1 MTVKFSKLDLPAP
14 DGMAHAADGMKSEE
28 IPMKEEILP
37 DSLCLD
43 RPFQTK
49 LKEDAVEYSMPTPLV
64 LLLAVATGM
73 TVASIYYAQPLL
85 EAIRT
90 TLGMDVT
97 DAGLIITAS
106 QLGYAIGLVLL
117 VPLGDL
123 FQRRKLVVIMTFG
136 IAASLAGI
144 GFSADG
150 SVLLLL
156 SVVVGALSV
165 VAQILVAFSADLAGA
180 AERGRVV
187 GTVMSGLLLGVL
199 LARTVA
205 GILAQIWG
213 WRMVF
218 WLAAGSMMVITL
230 AMYRGLP
237 FREPNAGSGYLALL
251 KSMPAMF
258 MEERILRLR
267 SLYGAI
273 AFGIFSVL
281 WTPLAFLLSK
291 SPFNY
296 EPGIIG
302 LFGLAGVAG
311 ASAAS
316 IAGRLADRGSSGR
329 TTFAAIVLLI
339 VSWLPI
345 WWGRHSVLLL
355 IAGLVLTDL
364 GVQFLHITNQSEIY
378 RLHPEARSRLTS
390 VYMSCFFFGGVVG
403 SSVSALVYAKA
414 GWTGVCAIGTVLGIL
429 AAVIWVVERNGQN
442 MEGSS

>member
-1 MTVKFSKLDLPAP
+1 L
-14 DGMAHAADGMKSEE
+14 
-28 IPMKEEILP
+28 KEEILP
-37 DSLCLD
+37 GSVNLGSPC
-43 RPFQTK
+43 QKK
-49 LKEDAVEYSMPTPLV
+49 LKEDVVEYSMTRALV

-85 EAIRT
+85 EAIRAA
-90 TLGMDVT
+90 LRLDVT
-97 DAGLIITAS
+97 GAGLIITAS
-106 QLGYAIGLVLL
+106 QLGYAIGLALL

-123 FQRRKLVVIMTFG
+123 FERRKLVVIMTFG
-136 IAASLAGI
+136 IAAGLAGI
-144 GFSADG
+144 GFSSNG
-150 SVLLLL
+150 SILLLL

-205 GILAQIWG
+205 GVLAQIWG

-218 WLAAGSMMVITL
+218 WLAAVSMVVIAL

-237 FREPNAGSGYLALL
+237 FRKPNVDYGYPALL
-251 KSMPAMF
+251 KSMPMIF
-258 MEERILRLR
+258 IEERILRLR

-273 AFGIFSVL
+273 AFAIFSAL

-311 ASAAS
+311 ATAAS
-316 IAGRLADRGSSGR
+316 VAGRLADRGSSGR

-355 IAGLVLTDL
+355 IAGLVLADL
-364 GVQFLHITNQSEIY
+364 GVQSLHITNQSEIY
-378 RLHPEARSRLTS
+378 RLRPEARSRLTS
-390 VYMSCFFFGGVVG
+390 AYMSCFFIGGVVG

-414 GWTGVCAIGTVLGIL
+414 GWTGVCSIGAAFGLL
-429 AAVIWVVERNGQN
+429 AAMIWVVERNGQN
-442 MEGSS
+442 I

>member
-1 MTVKFSKLDLPAP
+1 MTVKSSALDLPA
-14 DGMAHAADGMKSEE
+14 
-28 IPMKEEILP
+28 
-37 DSLCLD
+37 
-43 RPFQTK
+43 
-49 LKEDAVEYSMPTPLV
+49 PLV

-85 EAIRT
+85 EAIRS
-90 TLGMDVT
+90 TLGLDVT
-97 DAGLIITAS
+97 AAGLIITAS
-106 QLGYAIGLVLL
+106 QLGYAIGLALL

-123 FQRRKLVVIMTFG
+123 FERRKLVVIMAFG

-144 GFSADG
+144 GFSSSG
-150 SVLLLL
+150 SMLLLL

-165 VAQILVAFSADLAGA
+165 VAQILVAFSADLARA

-205 GILAQIWG
+205 GVLAQIWG

-218 WLAAGSMMVITL
+218 WLAAGSMMVIAL
-230 AMYRGLP
+230 ALYRGLP
-237 FREPNAGSGYLALL
+237 FRTPNVDADYLTLL
-251 KSMPAMF
+251 KSMPTLF

-273 AFGIFSVL
+273 AFAIFSAL

-296 EPGIIG
+296 ETGIIG

-311 ASAAS
+311 AAAATV
-316 IAGRLADRGSSGR
+316 AGRLADLGSGGR

-339 VSWLPI
+339 FSWLPI

-355 IAGLVLTDL
+355 IAGLVLADL
-364 GVQFLHITNQSEIY
+364 GVQSLHITNQSEIY
-378 RLHPEARSRLTS
+378 RLRPEARSRLTS
-390 VYMSCFFFGGVVG
+390 VYMSCFFIGGIVG

-414 GWTGVCAIGTVLGIL
+414 GWTGVCMTGAALGLL
-429 AAVIWVVERNGQN
+429 AAVIWVVERNGRHGDFKITSNQPAILK
-442 MEGSS
+442 EDL